1 MILATT
7 DRYIHFLSK
16 CWVGKAHDY
25 TQLKTEF
32 PTGQCWFK
40 SQEVGVDLGYQGL
53 VNDYDCE
60 QVNIPAKKPKG
71 GELTELQRA
80 QNRAKSSER
89 IYVEHAIGGMKR
101 FRYLSDRLRTHKV
114 ILYESAIG
122 VCAGLW
128 NFYLTN

>member
-16 CWVGKAHDY
+16 CWVGKSHDY

-32 PTGQCWFK
+32 PPEQLWFK
-40 SQEVGVDLGYQGL
+40 DQVVGVDLGYQGI
-53 VNDYDCE
+53 VKDYDCE
-60 QVNIPAKKPKG
+60 QVNIPAKKPKN
-71 GELTELQRA
+71 GELTELQRVA
-80 QNRAKSSER
+80 NQAKSSER

-114 ILYESAIG
+114 SLYESAIG
-122 VCAGLW
+122 ICAGLW

>member
-7 DRYIHFLSK
+7 DRYIHFVSK
-16 CWVGKAHDY
+16 CWVGRSHDY

-32 PTGQCWFK
+32 PPEQCWFK
-40 SQEVGVDLGYQGL
+40 DQVVGVDLGYQGI
-53 VNDYDCE
+53 VKDYDCE

-71 GELTELQRA
+71 RELTELQRVEN
-80 QNRAKSSER
+80 QAKSSER

-114 ILYESAIG
+114 LLYESAMGI
-122 VCAGLW
+122 CAGLW

>member
-16 CWVGKAHDY
+16 SWVGKSHDY
-25 TQLKTEF
+25 RQLKTEF
-32 PTGQCWFK
+32 PADQCWFK
-40 SQEVGVDLGYQGL
+40 DQVVGVDLGYLGIIK
-53 VNDYDCE
+53 DYDCQ
-60 QVNIPAKKPKG
+60 QVNIPVKKPKG
-71 GELTELQRA
+71 GELTDFERA
-80 QNRAKSSER
+80 QNRVKSSER

-114 ILYESAIG
+114 ILYESVIRI
-122 VCAGLW
+122 CAGLW

>member
-7 DRYIHFLSK
+7 DRYIHFISK
-16 CWVGKAHDY
+16 CWVGKSHDY

-32 PTGQCWFK
+32 PPDQLWFK
-40 SQEVGVDLGYQGL
+40 DHLVGVDLGYQGIAKA
-53 VNDYDCE
+53 YDCE

-71 GELTELQRA
+71 CELTEQQRMA
-80 QNRAKSSER
+80 NQAKSSER
-89 IYVEHAIGGMKR
+89 IYVKHAIGGMKR

-122 VCAGLW
+122 ICAGLW

>member
-16 CWVGKAHDY
+16 CWVGKWHDY

-32 PTGQCWFK
+32 PPDQCWFK
-40 SQEVGVDLGYQGL
+40 DQVVGVDLGYQGIAKE
-53 VNDYDCE
+53 YDCE
-60 QVNIPAKKPKG
+60 RVNIPAKKPRG
-71 GELTELQRA
+71 GELTDLERA
-80 QNRAKSSER
+80 ENQAKSSER

-114 ILYESAIG
+114 VLYESAIG
-122 VCAGLW
+122 ICAGLW
-128 NFYLTN
+128 NFYLSN

>member
-25 TQLKTEF
+25 RQLKTEF
-32 PTGQCWFK
+32 PPEQLWFK
-40 SQEVGVDLGYQGL
+40 DQVLGVDSGYQGITK
-53 VNDYDCE
+53 DYDCE
-60 QVNIPAKKPKG
+60 QVNIPVKKPKG
-71 GELTELQRA
+71 GELTKQQRA
-80 QNRAKSSER
+80 DNQVKSSER

-101 FRYLSDRLRTHKV
+101 FRYLSDRLRTHRV
-114 ILYESAIG
+114 LLYESAIG
-122 VCAGLW
+122 ICAGLW

>member
-16 CWVGKAHDY
+16 CWVGKSHDY

-32 PTGQCWFK
+32 PADQSWFK
-40 SQEVGVDLGYQGL
+40 DYQVGVDLGYLGIAK
-53 VNDYDCE
+53 DYDCK
-60 QVNIPAKKPKG
+60 QVNIPKKKPKQ
-71 GELTELQRA
+71 GELTNQEKTE
-80 QNRAKSSER
+80 NRAKSSER

-114 ILYESAIG
+114 MLYESVIG
-122 VCAGLW
+122 ICAGLW